1 MYTQTCSVDT
11 DIGFANCI
19 GTSPCSHNILAN
31 AVKDYIY
38 DTRTDMSE
46 KVILYRLTINTPL
59 VT

>member
-46 KVILYRLTINTPL
+46 KAILYRLKS
-59 VT
+59 V